1 MTPDV
6 LPPPVEPDFVEP
18 DFVEPMV
25 DARAA
30 HEALCIPLQW
40 LNNKAQRRARGV
52 PAYRI
57 GHLIRFRLSELEQ
70 WRDRNAIVI
79 APGQE
84 VVDDD

>member
-6 LPPPVEPDFVEP
+6 LPAP
-18 DFVEPMV
+18 VEPMV

-30 HEALCIPLQW
+30 SNALKIPLQW
-40 LNNKAQRRARGV
+40 LNNRAQRRSRGV

-57 GHLIRFRLSELEQ
+57 GHLIRFRLSELER
-70 WRDRNAIVI
+70 WRDRNATVI

-84 VVDDD
+84 VVDGE

>member
-6 LPPPVEPDFVEP
+6 LPPPVER

-30 HEALCIPLQW
+30 HEALRIPLQW
-40 LNNKAQRRARGV
+40 LNNKAQRRERGV

-57 GHLIRFRLSELEQ
+57 GHLVRFRLSELEQ
-70 WRDRNAIVI
+70 WRDRNATVIVT
-79 APGQE
+79 AMEP
-84 VVDDD
+84 VDGE

>member
-1 MTPDV
+1 MMSVSPHD
-6 LPPPVEPDFVEP
+6 PA
-18 DFVEPMV
+18 EPMV

-30 HEALCIPLQW
+30 HAALRIPLQW
-40 LNNKAQRRARGV
+40 LNNKTERRTRGV

-70 WRDRNAIVI
+70 WRDRTAIVI

-84 VVDDD
+84 IVDGD

>member
-6 LPPPVEPDFVEP
+6 LPAP
-18 DFVEPMV
+18 VEPMV

-30 HEALCIPLQW
+30 SNALKIPLQW
-40 LNNKAQRRARGV
+40 LNNRAQRRSRGV

-57 GHLIRFRLSELEQ
+57 GHLVRFRLSELEQ
-70 WRDRNAIVI
+70 WRDRNATVI

-84 VVDDD
+84 VVDGE

>member
-6 LPPPVEPDFVEP
+6 LPPPP
-18 DFVEPMV
+18 VEPMV

-30 HEALCIPLQW
+30 HEALRIPLQW

-57 GHLIRFRLSELEQ
+57 GHLVRFRISELER
-70 WRDRNAIVI
+70 WRDRNATVIV
-79 APGQE
+79 PDQE
-84 VVDDD
+84 VVDGE

>member
-6 LPPPVEPDFVEP
+6 LPAP
-18 DFVEPMV
+18 VEPMV

-30 HEALCIPLQW
+30 SNALKIPLQW
-40 LNNKAQRRARGV
+40 LNNRAQRRSRGV

-70 WRDRNAIVI
+70 WRDRTAIVI

-84 VVDDD
+84 IVDGD